1 MPNNSRT
8 KTDLQRAKGADM
20 SNSKKF
26 QYGIG
31 GFMLSLMTIVLT
43 AASLQY
49 ISSSIW
55 TAPQSFLM
63 AYATTFAVLVMA
75 VLFSWFCLLKTLNNE
90 AMIRG
95 IWYQIY
101 VFVGIAIAGLLV
113 CLFS

>member
-1 MPNNSRT
+1 
-8 KTDLQRAKGADM
+8 M

-31 GFMLSLMTIVLT
+31 GFMLSLATIALT
-43 AASLQY
+43 AVSLQFVT
-49 ISSSIW
+49 SSIW

-75 VLFSWFCLLKTLNNE
+75 IVFSWFCLLRILNNE
-90 AMIRG
+90 AIIRG

-101 VFVGIAIAGLLV
+101 AFVGIAIVGLLV
-113 CLFS
+113 ALFS

>member
-1 MPNNSRT
+1 
-8 KTDLQRAKGADM
+8 M
-20 SNSKKF
+20 SNRKKI

-43 AASLQY
+43 AVSLQFVT
-49 ISSSIW
+49 SSIW
-55 TAPQSFLM
+55 TAPQSFLT
-63 AYATTFAVLVMA
+63 AYATTFSVFVMA
-75 VLFSWFCLLKTLNNE
+75 VLFSWFCLLKTLNNQ

-101 VFVGIAIAGLLV
+101 AFASIAVVGLLV

>member
-1 MPNNSRT
+1 
-8 KTDLQRAKGADM
+8 M
-20 SNSKKF
+20 SNRKTI

-31 GFMLSLMTIVLT
+31 GFMLSLATIVLT
-43 AASLQY
+43 AVSLQFVT
-49 ISSSIW
+49 SSIW

-75 VLFSWFCLLKTLNNE
+75 ILFSWFCLLKTLNNE

-101 VFVGIAIAGLLV
+101 AFVGIAIVGLLV
-113 CLFS
+113 ALFS